1 MRRLRILEYALASL
15 LRRPGKTAAILVV
28 YTLLIVVLA
37 TVLLLTHAL
46 KTEAVKLLADG
57 PELVVQR
64 TMAGRHELVPVAAA
78 QTVAAIPGVGAVTPR
93 VWGYYYDSLTGANY
107 TLLGVDATDASLE
120 LVAGRLPQTDG
131 ECAIGAGV
139 AAVRRVGV
147 NDDLILIDAGN
158 IGTIFTITGVFRTES
173 RLLTEDLLVM
183 PTAPLRR
190 FFGMPA
196 HLATDLAVSV
206 RNPNEID
213 TVANKVKRLL
223 PDSRPI
229 TRKELLRTYQA
240 VFDWR
245 SGMLLALFASALLA
259 FCIMAWDKA
268 TGLSAGER
276 REIGIL
282 KAVGWDT
289 ADVLLLK
296 AWEGLAVSLLAFLLG
311 FALAFGLVFWWG
323 APLLGGVLR
332 GWSVLFPELRPT
344 PYIDLYQVATLA
356 FLTIVPYVASTVI
369 PAWRAAITD
378 PDEVIR
384 Q

>member
-1 MRRLRILEYALASL
+1 MRHVKIVEYALGSL
-15 LRRPGKTAAILVV
+15 LRRPGKNAAILTV
-28 YTLLIVVLA
+28 YTLMVAVLA
-37 TVLLLTHAL
+37 ATLMLTHAL
-46 KTEAVKLLADG
+46 KTEAVTLLANG

-78 QTVAAIPGVGAVTPR
+78 RTVAAIPGVGAVTPR
-93 VWGYYYDSLTGANY
+93 VWGYYYDSLTEANY
-107 TLLGVDATDASLE
+107 TLLGVDAPDPSLE
-120 LVAGRLPQTDG
+120 LLDGRLPRTDG

-139 AAVRRVGV
+139 AAVRRVAV

-158 IGTIFTITGVFRTES
+158 IGAIFTITGIFRAES

-183 PTAPLRR
+183 PTEPLRR

-196 HLATDLAVSV
+196 EMATDLAVSV
-206 RNPNEID
+206 RNPAEVD

-229 TRKELLRTYQA
+229 TRRELLRTYHA
-240 VFDWR
+240 VYDWR
-245 SGMLLALFASALLA
+245 GGMLLALFASALLA

-311 FALAFGLVFWWG
+311 FVLAFGLVFWWG

-344 PYIDLYQVATLA
+344 PYLDLYQLATLA
-356 FLTIVPYVASTVI
+356 FLTIVPYIASTVI
-369 PAWRAAITD
+369 PAWRAAVTD
-378 PDEVIR
+378 PDEVMR